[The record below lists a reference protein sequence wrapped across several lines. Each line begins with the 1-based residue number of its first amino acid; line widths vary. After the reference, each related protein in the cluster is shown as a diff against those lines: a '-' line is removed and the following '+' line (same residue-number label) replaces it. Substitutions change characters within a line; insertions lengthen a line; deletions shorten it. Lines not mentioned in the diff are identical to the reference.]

1 MAYVMKTGNV
11 YRILDEDSIEITDRL
26 APLTYTVKL
35 DQRSGEFFLETID
48 TFTLPK
54 KLYGDTIQKADRVL
68 ATFNARTSST
78 GVHLDGAKGSGKTLL
93 AKAISVKAQQ
103 QGLATIVVNQP
114 YCGDEFN
121 AFMQRIDIPAVVI
134 FDEFEKTYNYEHQN
148 KILTLFDG
156 VYPTKKLFI
165 ITTNENYG
173 VSTYLKNR
181 PGRMYYSFKYDTLD
195 QTFIQEYL
203 EDNLIDKSKIESV
216 VKYTQ
221 IFSFFNFDMLA
232 AAVEEMNR
240 YNESLHDVLNYLNI
254 VPENK
259 KSEQYVVKLTMQGQ
273 TVTLQNNNN
282 NYSPTETAFEFWGD
296 TVTGLLNDANS
307 ALLRK
312 EFFERYEDDDPQ
324 PVSLSDSDDENFI
337 LVFNGSHLVQFDS
350 IKNTFIYERIGSSGK
365 KIRLEVER
373 VQSATYSYKDLF

>member
-1 MAYVMKTGNV
+1 MAYVMKTGST
-11 YRILDEDSIEITDRL
+11 YRILAEDSIEITDRL

-48 TFTLPK
+48 NFTLPK

-68 ATFNARTSST
+68 ATFNARSSST

-93 AKAISVKAQQ
+93 AKAISVNAQK

-195 QTFIQEYL
+195 QTFIREYL

-259 KSEQYVVKLTMQGQ
+259 KAEQYVVKLTVQGQ
-273 TVTLQNNNN
+273 TVTLENNHD
-282 NYSPTETAFEFWGD
+282 NYSPTETKFEYYGD
-296 TVTGLLNDANS
+296 HVAGLLNDANN

-312 EFFERYEDDDPQ
+312 EFFERYDDDDPQ
-324 PVSLSDSDDENFI
+324 PVSLSDSDDDNLL

-350 IKNTFIYERIGSSGK
+350 IKNTFIYERTGNSGK

-373 VQSATYSYKDLF
+373 VVTATYSYKDLF